1 MGVGD
6 DADEGPG
13 GGSKEAGEVTP
24 GTVGSHL
31 VSSHM

>member
-6 DADEGPG
+6 DADERPG
-13 GGSKEAGEVTP
+13 GGNKKAGKVAT

-31 VSSHM
+31 VSC